1 MWLSNSHVRATKYH
15 FTYEPSA
22 TDLEPDHKKVEKEPI
37 HTLTFLELKQQK

>member
-1 MWLSNSHVRATKYH
+1 MFALQNIILHS
-15 FTYEPSA
+15 EPSA